1 MNYQAV
7 IFDLDGTL
15 LDTLEDIAD
24 AANRVLVDK
33 GFPSHSVDAYRY
45 FVGDGIRIL
54 MSRVL
59 PEEKRDDETIEEC
72 VKSFREE
79 YDHNWNVKTR
89 PYEGIPEM
97 LDEMTA
103 RGLKLAVLSN
113 KPDDFTKKCVAELLG
128 KWNFEVVLGYHSQ
141 IPPKPDSSGAFQI
154 VEQMDVQPEHI
165 LYLGDTD
172 IDMKTAV
179 AGGMFPVGALW
190 GFRSLEELKNGGAR
204 EVIERPQ
211 DILGLLFKYD

>member
-1 MNYQAV
+1 MNFKAV

-24 AANRVLVDK
+24 AANSVLLNK
-33 GFPSHSVDAYRY
+33 GFPFHNIDAYRY

-59 PEEKRDDETIEEC
+59 PEEKRDDETVEEC

-79 YDHNWNVKTR
+79 YDHNWNVKTK

-97 LDEMTA
+97 LDEMTE

-113 KPDDFTKKCVAELLG
+113 KPDDFAKRCVSELFR
-128 KWNFEVVLGYHSQ
+128 KWHFEVVLGYHSQ
-141 IPPKPDSSGAFQI
+141 IPPKPDPSGAFQI
-154 VEQMDVQPEHI
+154 AEQMDVQPEQI

-179 AGGMFPVGALW
+179 SAGMFPVGALW
-190 GFRSLEELKNGGAR
+190 GFRSLEELKNGGAK
-204 EVIERPQ
+204 EVIKRPQ
-211 DILGLLFKYD
+211 DILKLLLK

>member
-1 MNYQAV
+1 MNFKAA

-33 GFPSHSVDAYRY
+33 GFPAHNVDAYRY

-59 PEEKRDDETIEEC
+59 PEERRDEDTIEEC
-72 VKSFREE
+72 VWSFREV
-79 YDHNWNVKTR
+79 YSDNWNLKTR
-89 PYEGIPEM
+89 PYDGIPEM
-97 LDEMTA
+97 LDALTA

-113 KPDDFTKKCVAELLG
+113 KPDDFAKKCVTELFQ
-128 KWNFEVVLGYHSQ
+128 KWHFEVVLGYHSR
-141 IPPKPDSSGAFQI
+141 IPPKPDPGGALQI
-154 VEQMDVQPEHI
+154 AEQMDVPPEHI

-179 AGGMFPVGALW
+179 TAGMFPVGALW
-190 GFRSLEELKNGGAR
+190 GFRTLEELAKGGAK
-204 EVIERPQ
+204 ELIERPQ
-211 DILGLLFKYD
+211 DILGLLN